1 MKQVI
6 GFVYA
11 LVIFQ
16 QICALPDIIKIGKFN
31 NINMKEN
38 GENRMWG
45 GDAIFR

>member
-16 QICALPDIIKIGKFN
+16 QICALPDIIKIGKLY
-31 NINMKEN
+31 NISMEEKC
-38 GENRMWG
+38 ENRMG
-45 GDAIFR
+45 GGGEI